1 MAKLY
6 AKTHEWVEVLE
17 DNTALIG
24 LSKFASDELGDI
36 VFINLPEVDD
46 DLNAHES
53 FGDVESVKAVSDIE
67 SPVNG
72 VVLEINEDLLDAPEL
87 VNQDPENTWLIKA
100 GNVELAPE
108 LLSLEDYLEFV
119 KE

>member
-17 DNTALIG
+17 DGTALIG

-36 VFINLPEVDD
+36 VFINLPEIDD
-46 DLNAHES
+46 VLAMAES

-72 VVLEINEDLLDAPEL
+72 IVLEINEELLDTPEL
-87 VNQDPENTWLIKA
+87 VNQDPENTWLIKVKD
-100 GNVELAPE
+100 VELGSG
-108 LLSLEDYLEFV
+108 LLTEEEYLQFT